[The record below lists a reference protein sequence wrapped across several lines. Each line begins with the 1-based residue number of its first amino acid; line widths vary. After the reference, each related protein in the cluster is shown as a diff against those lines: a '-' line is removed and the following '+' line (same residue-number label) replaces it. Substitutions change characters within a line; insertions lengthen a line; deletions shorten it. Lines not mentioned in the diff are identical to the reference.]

1 MKRHLKIWRFGDWKI
16 GRLESL
22 LIILLALLT
31 ASCGKTV
38 QVSEY
43 SIIPEPVYLVQ
54 KGRTFTI
61 SPHTKLRLE
70 NLGQNRPTAKYMAN
84 KLRQMH
90 VRPAFIG
97 KPRKD
102 CITITLNDTVNSA
115 IGDEGYLI
123 QVTPDG
129 ISLSA
134 NTEAGLFYAF
144 QTFVQM
150 LPEDISSTSYR
161 RIVLPECTIL
171 DYPRFEWR
179 GSHLDVC
186 RHFFTVKQIEK
197 HLDLMA
203 AYKLNKFH
211 WHLNDDQGWRIEIDK
226 YPELNDIG
234 SWRVDRSASR
244 WGKEEPPKA
253 GEEPTYGGYYSKHEI
268 AEIVEYAAQRNIEVI
283 PEIDLPGH
291 CSAVLA
297 AYPEFACALP
307 GKEGYSVAIGPCPPS
322 AVLCVGSD
330 EVLQFLYDVMDE
342 VVELFPSEYIHIGGE
357 DIIADNWQSCY
368 KCQTRMRQN
377 GLHNEAELHG
387 WLIAQMQEYLSRKGR
402 RVICWDDILK
412 GGHTTTDAVVMAWG
426 GDSCAH
432 SAAIRSHDVVV
443 ADPQF
448 CNLGFYQGD
457 TSHHPLAFPQYL
469 PLSTCYLFDPLP
481 QGLTDEDKM
490 HILGGECL
498 LWTDYVQSYD
508 QAEYQLLP
516 RLCAL
521 AECLW
526 SQTDKK
532 SWPLFQQK
540 IEHHK
545 NRLAQMGYNCCKG
558 SFKPIIHAVLENG
571 SYSVTLSTEVADC
584 YIYYTT
590 DGSKPTPE
598 SPIYQGPITLPRGTH
613 LRTLTL
619 YRGEVQEGIYDFH
632 F

>member
-1 MKRHLKIWRFGDWKI
+1 MKRWQLI
-16 GRLESL
+16 LTTL
-22 LIILLALLT
+22 LLLLT

-43 SIIPEPVYLVQ
+43 SIIPEPVYMVQ
-54 KGRTFTI
+54 KGRSFTI
-61 SPHTKLRLE
+61 SSHTRLRLE
-70 NLGQNRPTAKYMAN
+70 NLGQNGSTAKYIASR
-84 KLRQMH
+84 LRQMH

-97 KPRKD
+97 KPQKD
-102 CITITLNDTVNSA
+102 CITFTLNDTSNSA

-129 ISLSA
+129 INLSA

-144 QTFVQM
+144 QTFLQM

-161 RIVLPECTIL
+161 RIILPECTIL
-171 DYPRFEWR
+171 DYPRFAWR

-186 RHFFTVKQIEK
+186 RHFFTVKQIER

-211 WHLNDDQGWRIEIDK
+211 WHLSDDQGWRIEIDR

-244 WGKEEPPKA
+244 WGKEEPPKP
-253 GEEPTYGGYYSKHEI
+253 GEEPTYGGYYTKKEI
-268 AEIVEYAAQRNIEVI
+268 AEVVEYAAQRNIEVI
-283 PEIDLPGH
+283 PEIDIPGH
-291 CSAVLA
+291 CSAILA
-297 AYPEFACALP
+297 ANPKLSCDGGA
-307 GKEGYSVAIGPCPPS
+307 YSVAVGPCNPS
-322 AVLCVGSD
+322 EAVLCAGND
-330 EVLQFLYDVMDE
+330 EVLQFLYDIMDE
-342 VVELFPSEYIHIGGE
+342 VAEIFPSEYIHIGGSE
-357 DIIADNWQSCY
+357 ASTKHWESCR
-368 KCQTRMRQN
+368 KCQSRMHQN
-377 GLHNEAELHG
+377 GLHGTDELQG
-387 WLIAQMQEYLSRKGR
+387 WMIAQVQEYLSRKGR

-412 GGHTTTDAVVMAWG
+412 GGQTATDAVVMARS
-426 GDSCAH
+426 GDS
-432 SAAIRSHDVVV
+432 SAYTAVILGHDVVV
-443 ADPQF
+443 ANPRF
-448 CNLGFYQGD
+448 CNLEYYQGD
-457 TSHHPLAFPQYL
+457 TNHHPLASPQYL
-469 PLSTCYLFDPLP
+469 PLHTCYLFDPLP
-481 QGLTDEDKM
+481 HGLAEGDRLL
-490 HILGGECL
+490 IRGGECV
-498 LWTDYVQSYD
+498 LWTDYIQNYD

-521 AECLW
+521 SECLW

-532 SWPLFQQK
+532 DWPRFQQK
-540 IEHHK
+540 IESHK
-545 NRLAQMGYNCCKG
+545 NRLTQMGYNCCKG
-558 SFKPIIHAVLENG
+558 SFKPILNAVLDNNT
-571 SYSVTLSTEVADC
+571 YTVTLTTEVAGS

-598 SPIYQGPITLPRGTH
+598 SPIYQEPLTLPRGTH